1 METRANHLLIGIF
14 MLVLVGAALGFIL
27 WLARYTGD
35 REFAFYDIFFTDS
48 VAGLGVG
55 GDVRFNGIKVGEVAE
70 IDIDHDN
77 PDRVRVRVRINSE
90 TPIRADSVASLQL
103 QGITGLSF
111 VQIFGGTRAAALVKY
126 KRGEPPPQIQSRPS
140 EIAQLLERAPELL
153 MKGTELLERT
163 SQIVGPENQ
172 RLINQILSDVA
183 SLTGQIAA
191 LGPEVQRIVKN
202 ADQTSADFAA
212 AAASVRATTQRV
224 DQVAAEAERTLA
236 SARTTISGVDTL
248 VRTEVTQAV
257 KEAQATIAEFR
268 STAKGFNS
276 AAATV
281 EALVNENRGSI
292 DEFMNDGLAQLT
304 RFLSDARQLMASLNR
319 LAGRLDEDPSRLLFG
334 DKAPERQRE

>member
-14 MLVLVGAALGFIL
+14 MLALVGAALVFIL
-27 WLARYTGD
+27 WLARYAGD
-35 REFAFYDIFFTDS
+35 REFAFYDIYFTDS

-70 IDIDHDN
+70 IDIDREN
-77 PDRVRVRVRINSE
+77 PDRVRVSVRINQE
-90 TPIRADSVASLQL
+90 TPIRVDSVASLQL

-111 VQIFGGTRAAALVKY
+111 VQISGGTRNAALVRY
-126 KRGEPPPQIQSRPS
+126 ERGEPPPQIQSRPS
-140 EIAQLLERAPELL
+140 EITQLLERAPELL
-153 MKGTELLERT
+153 LKGTNLLERAT
-163 SQIVGPENQ
+163 ELVGPENQ
-172 RLINQILSDVA
+172 RLVTQILTDVA
-183 SLTGQIAA
+183 SLTGQLAA

-236 SARTTISGVDTL
+236 SARDTIGGVDTL
-248 VRTEVTQAV
+248 VRTEVTEAVRQA
-257 KEAQATIAEFR
+257 KATIAEFKT
-268 STAKGFNS
+268 TAKGFSN
-276 AAATV
+276 AATTL
-281 EALVNENRGSI
+281 EALIVENRGPI
-292 DEFMNDGLAQLT
+292 DEFMNDGLAQVT

-334 DKAPERQRE
+334 DKAPERERE

>member
-14 MLVLVGAALGFIL
+14 MLVLVGAALVFIL

-35 REFAFYDIFFTDS
+35 REFAFYDIYFTDS

-70 IDIDHDN
+70 IDIDHEN
-77 PDRVRVRVRINSE
+77 PNRVRVLARVNKD
-90 TPIRADSVASLQL
+90 TPVRADSIASLQL

-111 VQIFGGTRAAALVKY
+111 VQITGGTRGAPLLEY

-163 SQIVGPENQ
+163 TQIVGPENQ
-172 RLINQILSDVA
+172 RLITQILTDVA
-183 SLTGQIAA
+183 SLTGQISA
-191 LGPEVQRIVKN
+191 LGPEIQRIVKN
-202 ADQTSADFAA
+202 VDQTSADFAA
-212 AAASVRATTQRV
+212 AASAVRATTQRV

-236 SARTTISGVDTL
+236 SARATIGGVDTL
-248 VRTEVTQAV
+248 VRTEVTDAVRQAKV
-257 KEAQATIAEFR
+257 TIAEFR
-268 STAKGFNS
+268 ETAQGFSN
-276 AAATV
+276 AARTLD
-281 EALVNENRGSI
+281 ALVSENRDNI
-292 DEFMNDGLAQLT
+292 DEFMNDGLAQVT

-334 DKAPERQRE
+334 DKAPERRRE